1 MLFLFLIIEWNI
13 ELGIFYLATALL
25 DFSII
30 RASISSNIKAGTLSI
45 SSIKDFITSYTSI
58 ISSSDPTFINVF
70 STSLMIVHI
79 KNFKPLNPFL
89 LNSLYSSKIILQL
102 NITFFISKSYNS

>member
-1 MLFLFLIIEWNI
+1 ME
-13 ELGIFYLATALL
+13 IFDLATALK

-30 RASISSNIKAGTLSI
+30 HASISSNIKAGTLSI
-45 SSIKDFITSYTSI
+45 SSIKDFMTNHNSF

-79 KNFKPLNPFL
+79 KNFKSFSPFL

-102 NITFFISKSYNS
+102 NITFFISKSYNSLFISFDNE

>member
-1 MLFLFLIIEWNI
+1 M
-13 ELGIFYLATALL
+13 ATALK

-30 RASISSNIKAGTLSI
+30 HASISSNIKAGTLSI
-45 SSIKDFITSYTSI
+45 SSIKDFMTNHNFF

-79 KNFKPLNPFL
+79 KNFNPLNPL
-89 LNSLYSSKIILQL
+89 LSNSLYSSKKILQL
-102 NITFFISKSYNS
+102 IITFFISKSYNS

>member
-1 MLFLFLIIEWNI
+1 ME
-13 ELGIFYLATALL
+13 IFDLATALK

-30 RASISSNIKAGTLSI
+30 HASISSNIKAGTLSI
-45 SSIKDFITSYTSI
+45 SSIKDFMTNHNSF

-79 KNFKPLNPFL
+79 KNFKSFSPLF

-102 NITFFISKSYNS
+102 NIMFFTSKSCNFLFISFDNE

>member
-1 MLFLFLIIEWNI
+1 M
-13 ELGIFYLATALL
+13 AKALL

-30 RASISSNIKAGTLSI
+30 HASISSNIKAGNLSI
-45 SSIKDFITSYTSI
+45 SSIKDFMTNHNSV

-70 STSLMIVHI
+70 STSLMTVQI
-79 KNFKPLNPFL
+79 KNFKPLSPFL

-102 NITFFISKSYNS
+102 NITFFISKSYNTLFISFDNE

>member
-1 MLFLFLIIEWNI
+1 MGLFD
-13 ELGIFYLATALL
+13 LATALL
-25 DFSII
+25 AFSII
-30 RASISSNIKAGTLSI
+30 LESISSNIKTGTQSI

-58 ISSSDPTFINVF
+58 ISSSDPTFINAF

-89 LNSLYSSKIILQL
+89 LNSLYSSTIILQL
-102 NITFFISKSYNS
+102 NITFFISKSYNSLFISFDNE